1 MPKPANLLIYG
12 ANGYTGELI
21 ARHAVQQGLRPILAG
36 RTAEKISPLA
46 EELDLE
52 QRVFSLD
59 DSAAIDRALADVGV
73 ALHCAGPFS
82 HTAAAMVDACL
93 RTQAHYLDITGEIA
107 VFETIARRSKEAI
120 SAGVMLLPGAGF
132 DVVPTDCLAAHLKR
146 RMPNATQLTLAM
158 LNVGGGLSRGTA
170 TTAIEGAGQGGAVRR
185 DGKITRVLAA
195 HSSRQFDFGRGP
207 RMATAIPWGDV
218 STAFYSTGI
227 PNIEVY
233 AAFPNTARWAMM
245 ATRYFGWAV
254 RSSVAQGLFKRMIQS
269 QPPGPSQANRERG
282 TSIVVGQ
289 VEDGAGNKMIS
300 RLRTPEGYKL
310 TALSSVAIA
319 RRVLDGNFKPGFQT
333 PSLAYG
339 ADFILEIPGVERED
353 VE

>member
-1 MPKPANLLIYG
+1 LPKQKNLLIYG

-21 ARHAVQQGLRPILAG
+21 AREAVQRGMRPILAG
-36 RTAEKISPLA
+36 RSAEKIAPLA

-52 QRVFSLD
+52 QRNFSLD
-59 DSAAIDRALADVGV
+59 DSAAIDRALADVGAV
-73 ALHCAGPFS
+73 LHCAGPFS
-82 HTAAAMVDACL
+82 RTAMPMVDACL
-93 RTQAHYLDITGEIA
+93 RTQTHYLDITGEIA
-107 VFETIARRSKEAI
+107 VFESLARRSKEAM

-146 RMPNATQLTLAM
+146 RMPNATQLTLAI
-158 LNVGGGLSRGTA
+158 LTVGGVSRGTA
-170 TTAIEGAGQGGAVRR
+170 TTAIEGMGQGSAVRR
-185 DGKITRVLAA
+185 GGKITRVPLA
-195 HSSRQFDFGRGP
+195 HRSRQFDFGRGP
-207 RMATAIPWGDV
+207 RIATAIPWGDV
-218 STAFYSTGI
+218 STAFYTTGI

-233 AAFPNTARWAMM
+233 AAFPNTVRWTMM

-254 RSSVAQGLFKRMIQS
+254 RSSVGQGLFKRVIQS
-269 QPPGPSQANRERG
+269 QPPGPSPAQRERG
-282 TSIVVGQ
+282 SSIVVGQ

-310 TALSSVAIA
+310 TALTAVAIA
-319 RRVLDGNFKPGFQT
+319 HRVLDGNFKPGFQT

-339 ADFILEIPGVERED
+339 ADFILEIPDVDRVD

>member
-1 MPKPANLLIYG
+1 MSKSSNLLIYG

-21 ARHAVQQGLRPILAG
+21 AREAVQCGMRPILAG
-36 RTAEKISPLA
+36 RSAEKIAPLA

-52 QRVFSLD
+52 QRIFPLN
-59 DSAAIDRALADVGV
+59 DSAAMDRALADVGAV
-73 ALHCAGPFS
+73 LHCAGPFS

-93 RTQAHYLDITGEIA
+93 RTHTHYLDITGEIP
-107 VFETIARRSKEAI
+107 VFESLARRGKEAM

-146 RMPNATQLTLAM
+146 RMPNATQLALAM
-158 LNVGGGLSRGTA
+158 LNVGGGVSRGTA
-170 TTAIEGAGQGGAVRR
+170 TTAIEGAGQGSAVRR
-185 DGKITRVLAA
+185 GGKITRVPLA
-195 HSSRQFDFGRGP
+195 HRSRQFDFGRGP
-207 RMATAIPWGDV
+207 RTAVAIPWGDI

-233 AAFPNTARWAMM
+233 AAFPNSVRWTMM
-245 ATRYFGWAV
+245 ATRYFGWAL
-254 RSSVAQGLFKRMIQS
+254 RSSVGQSLLKWMIQS
-269 QPPGPSQANRERG
+269 QPPGPSPLQRELG
-282 TSIVVGQ
+282 MGIIVGE
-289 VEDGAGNKMIS
+289 VEDSAGNKMVS

-310 TALSSVAIA
+310 TALTLVAIA
-319 RRVLDGNFKPGFQT
+319 RRVMDGNFKPGFQT

-339 ADFILEIPGVERED
+339 ADFILEMPGVERTD